1 MEKNFKIQKGS
12 SKQLWEGKGFNI
24 EYPPPFYFSKLISRV
39 IYRHPAYCI
48 SKIEKINVMCKY
60 WTEGLRNLIAEL
72 TKYRIFFAYESRTF
86 HLIYFTHSVW
96 LHITHWLAGPQRS
109 PAASLLWLS
118 VSGLDQ
124 KGQRKQHRVFIQGQ
138 GHSAG
143 LERTEPSP
151 TRRNATLM
159 KGYAAWRP
167 GYTDHGLIGLMRC
180 SSS

>member
-1 MEKNFKIQKGS
+1 
-12 SKQLWEGKGFNI
+12 
-24 EYPPPFYFSKLISRV
+24 
-39 IYRHPAYCI
+39 
-48 SKIEKINVMCKY
+48 MCKY
-60 WTEGLRNLIAEL
+60 WIEGLRNLIAGL
-72 TKYRIFFAYESRTF
+72 TKYRIFFACESRTF

-151 TRRNATLM
+151 TRRKATLM

-180 SSS
+180 SSSWARSGTGGRAGQRRMVGPAGRYGADWGKGFIYLLSFSKIGVTLV